1 MIKSFGGILLLILAV
16 SSLWIPVD
24 LPFDIESTAL
34 VYPIESWELQKNPDG
49 TLLGNLRNHRTGQ
62 LEDYS
67 SYQFERG
74 DVIQINF
81 ATEASTAGRVD
92 SGALMAS
99 IASNTFS
106 QQFIQLEN
114 QLAVERAQLQSA
126 LVGQKPE
133 IQKEAEEKVRL
144 TEEALLLK
152 IQQLARS
159 EKLFA
164 DGLIALAQL
173 EKDQND
179 CEQAKIN
186 IQLAKERLSVVSTG
200 AKPEDIRLIES
211 RITALQKQIDFQQ
224 NTSGLYRIYS
234 PIPGELRYENTLE
247 GDKLIVD
254 NTETYIF
261 RVPVKLKD
269 QKFIPLGTQIEWQPL
284 FADTLYHAQ
293 LIGWGSKV
301 EILNQEQVVMA
312 QAEMAGP
319 IEGLIF
325 GMPVRCRL
333 KAGAVTPMEYFKRS
347 MDIKLR

>member
-1 MIKSFGGILLLILAV
+1 MIKSFSGILLLILVV
-16 SSLWIPVD
+16 SSLWIPID
-24 LPFDIESTAL
+24 LPFDVESTAL
-34 VYPIESWELQKNPDG
+34 VYPVESWELQKNPDG
-49 TLLGNLRNHRTGQ
+49 TLLGNLRNHRSGQ

-74 DVIQINF
+74 DLIQINF
-81 ATEASTAGRVD
+81 SKAATTGRVD

-106 QQFIQLEN
+106 QQLIQLEN

-133 IQKEAEEKVRL
+133 IQKEAEEQVRL

-152 IQQLARS
+152 KQQLARS
-159 EKLFA
+159 EKLYA

-179 CEQAKIN
+179 WEQARIN

-200 AKPEDIRLIES
+200 AKPEDIQLIES
-211 RITALQKQIDFQQ
+211 RIAALQKQIDFQQ
-224 NTSGLYRIYS
+224 NTSGLYRIYT
-234 PIPGELRYENTLE
+234 PIPGEIRYENTVE

-261 RVPVKLKD
+261 RIPIKLKD
-269 QKFIPLGTQIEWQPL
+269 QKFIPIGTLVEWESH
-284 FADTLYHAQ
+284 FADSLYQAR
-293 LIGWGSKV
+293 LVGWGSKV

-312 QAEMAGP
+312 QAEMPGP

-333 KAGAVTPMEYFKRS
+333 KAGAVTPLEYFKRS